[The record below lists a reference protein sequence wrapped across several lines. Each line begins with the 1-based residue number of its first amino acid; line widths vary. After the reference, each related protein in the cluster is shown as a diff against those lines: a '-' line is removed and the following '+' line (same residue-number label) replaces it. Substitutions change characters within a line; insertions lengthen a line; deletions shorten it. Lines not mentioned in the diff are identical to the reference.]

1 MPSAPPTTYSFLAA
15 ELSERDA
22 AGFVSVADRTDPGH
36 RYLTR
41 YQGPPTERYAFVF
54 VDGRSYLCAPD
65 DDGDRAAREFAGS
78 SVLQATDQTTATP
91 GERAAEVLDGHD
103 AAGTILVPQHVP
115 HDAAVYLQ
123 QAEFDVQSS
132 AVVDRARTEKS
143 RSELDCLAAVQE
155 ATTDAMAA
163 VETVLARAEVSGREL
178 RLDGRSITTAR
189 LRRIA
194 NTTLAEAGV
203 NDAGNTVVAT
213 GPVADRR
220 RFQGDLPVRPG
231 EPVVVVLQPRGP
243 HGYHGFL
250 ARTFVP
256 DTDGGWDRRAHLAA
270 TGARDAGVDEAGP
283 GVAASSVVAE
293 IAAEAH
299 AFGFDE
305 NGRDGFDGATAHGV
319 GLAPVEAPYL
329 TDGTRGADQ
338 LTTGHV
344 LALGGR
350 IVDPDEG
357 CIRVGDLAFV
367 TDDGATVPVPYPD
380 ELVPRDRGERV
391 TNRP

>member
-15 ELSERDA
+15 ELADRDA
-22 AGFVSVADRTDPGH
+22 AGFVSVDDRTDPGQ

-41 YQGPPTERYAFVF
+41 YRGPPTERYAFVF

-65 DDGDRAAREFAGS
+65 GDGDRAAREFAGS
-78 SVLQATDQTTATP
+78 SVLRTTDQATATP
-91 GERAAEVLDGHD
+91 GERAVEVLDGHD
-103 AAGTILVPQHVP
+103 ADGTVLVPQHIP

-123 QAEFDVQSS
+123 QAGYTVESTD
-132 AVVDRARTEKS
+132 VVDQSRTEKS
-143 RSELDCLAAVQE
+143 RPELDCLAAVQE
-155 ATTDAMAA
+155 STTDAMAA
-163 VETVLARAEVSGREL
+163 VETALARAEPDGREL
-178 RLDGRSITTAR
+178 RLDGHAVTTAR

-194 NTTLAEAGV
+194 NAALAEAGA
-203 NDAGNTVVAT
+203 NDAGNSVVVT
-213 GPVADRR
+213 GRVADRR

-256 DTDGGWDRRAHLAA
+256 ETDGGWDRRAHLAA
-270 TGARDAGVDEAGP
+270 TGARDAGIEEAGP
-283 GVAASSVVAE
+283 GTVASSVLAE
-293 IAAEAH
+293 IAAEAR

-305 NGRDGFDGATAHGV
+305 SSSGGFGGATAHGV
-319 GLAPVEAPYL
+319 GLASRETPVL
-329 TDGTRGADQ
+329 TGVDATDQ

-344 LALGGR
+344 LALGGS

-367 TDDGATVPVPYPD
+367 TDDGVTVPVPYPD
-380 ELVPRDRGERV
+380 ALVPQDRGERV
-391 TNRP
+391 RNRP